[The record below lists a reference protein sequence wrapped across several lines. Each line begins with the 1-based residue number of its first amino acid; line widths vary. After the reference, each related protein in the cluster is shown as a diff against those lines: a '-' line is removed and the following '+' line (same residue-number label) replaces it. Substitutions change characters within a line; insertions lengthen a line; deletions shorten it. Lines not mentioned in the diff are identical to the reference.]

1 MEMSAVQLVRTKDE
15 EQRVLYYYLT
25 KRRVTEKFE
34 NPAGGAIPAPEGYT
48 QDKKTIVT
56 GEDFTFTQEGTLP
69 ERYTGSDGKT
79 YLFKGWYKGNAKP
92 STLETTKTPSYA
104 VTYDD
109 NDDLHVV
116 YEEAVMKTYTLPAR
130 EALFGYV
137 DEQGNLI
144 NPAKFKLSAT
154 MGESDGA
161 TGK

>member
-1 MEMSAVQLVRTKDE
+1 MRIPQA
-15 EQRVLYYYLT
+15 
-25 KRRVTEKFE
+25 
-34 NPAGGAIPAPEGYT
+34 GAIPAPEGFT

-116 YEEAVMKTYTLPAR
+116 YEEAVMKTIRCQR
-130 EALFGYV
+130 E
-137 DEQGNLI
+137 
-144 NPAKFKLSAT
+144 KLYSAMLMSKET
-154 MGESDGA
+154 
-161 TGK
+161 